1 MQLKFKTMK
10 NLEKYILICLA
21 ILFTNLI
28 FAQKNVGPIQ
38 EIPCS
43 SYTPKPQ
50 FDKFIGHWKWTSGN
64 DSFEMILKKEKTFNI
79 IASDHSCVDYIIG
92 FHQYSKNGAIIES
105 SLQHQNTN
113 YGAKLKSI
121 FGVGVSPDDVLS
133 AGVDILSNGNHVKME
148 LEYIDANH
156 VKIKSLNTYPGTKLY
171 LPGQTIPSSEI
182 TLPQDIILTKQ

>member
-1 MQLKFKTMK
+1 MK
-10 NLEKYILICLA
+10 NLKKYILIALA
-21 ILFTNLI
+21 VLFTNLS
-28 FAQKNVGPIQ
+28 FAQKNLNPIQ

-43 SYTPKPQ
+43 TYTPDTEMDT
-50 FDKFIGHWKWTSGN
+50 FVGNWKWTSGN
-64 DSFEMILKKEKTFNI
+64 DSFEILLKKEKVFHSISN
-79 IASDHSCVDYIIG
+79 DHSCVDRIIG
-92 FHQYSKNGAIIES
+92 FHQYVKNGTIIES

-113 YGAKLKSI
+113 FAENLMSIYGYIVAPNQILW
-121 FGVGVSPDDVLS
+121 